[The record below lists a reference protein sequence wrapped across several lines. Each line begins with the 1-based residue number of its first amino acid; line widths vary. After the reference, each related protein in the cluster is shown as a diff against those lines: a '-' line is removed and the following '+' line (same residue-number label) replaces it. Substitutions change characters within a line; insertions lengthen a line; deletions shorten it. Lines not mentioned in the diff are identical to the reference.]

1 MRPLVDVVPRPV
13 AATRALGTIRYTSA
27 SGEPSVASG
36 GVTMDVHLTAAG
48 EPDAVDVWPTSR
60 PVSVVDGARVKYAH
74 DGEVALFAARVPRSD
89 RYAADVERL
98 YTELFAL
105 TAATGYREMF
115 RVWQYLEDVNGVN
128 ADGVE
133 VYQDFC
139 VGRAK
144 AFEHHGGPAAMP
156 AATGVG
162 ARSGGISVHVLA
174 GREPVRHLENPRQVP
189 AYHYPR
195 RYGPKSPSFARAT
208 WRGGELHL
216 SGTAAIVGHR
226 TVFAGD
232 AAGQCR
238 ETLRNI
244 EALLVSTGAGGLS
257 GLDRIK
263 VYVRRAD
270 DLEEVRGLCL
280 RAFPAGAAFFVVD
293 LCRPDLLVEIE
304 GIWSPVR

>member
-1 MRPLVDVVPRPV
+1 VRRPADVVARPGT
-13 AATRALGTIRYTSA
+13 ATLGAIRFTGR
-27 SGEPSVASG
+27 SGDPSVASG
-36 GVTMDVHLTAAG
+36 ALTTDVHLAAAG
-48 EPDAVDVWPTSR
+48 EPDAVDVWTTSR
-60 PVSVVDGARVKYAH
+60 PVAVVDGGRVKYAH
-74 DGEVALFAARVPRSD
+74 DGEVALFAARLPRSD
-89 RYAADVERL
+89 RYAAAVEGL
-98 YTELFAL
+98 YTELLDL
-105 TAATGYREMF
+105 TAATGYRELF
-115 RVWQYLEDVNGVN
+115 RVWQYVEDVNGVN

-144 AFEHHGGPAAMP
+144 AFERRGGTAAMP

-162 ARSGGISVHVLA
+162 AHGGGISVHLLA

-208 WRGGELHL
+208 RRGDEVHL

-226 TVFAGD
+226 TVFPGD
-232 AAGQCR
+232 VAGQCR
-238 ETLRNI
+238 ESLRNI
-244 EALLVSTGAGGLS
+244 EALLGDLA

-263 VYVRRAD
+263 VYVRRAED
-270 DLEEVRGLCL
+270 VEEVRGSCL
-280 RAFPAGAAFFVVD
+280 RAFPAAAIAFFVVD

-304 GIWSPVR
+304 GTWSPVR

>member
-1 MRPLVDVVPRPV
+1 MSRPADLVPRP
-13 AATRALGTIRYTSA
+13 ATASTSLGAIRYTNR

-36 GVTMDVHLTAAG
+36 GVTMDVHLAAAG

-60 PVSVVDGARVKYAH
+60 PVTAVDAGRVKYAH
-74 DGEVALFAARVPRSD
+74 DGEVALFAARLPRAD
-89 RYAADVERL
+89 RCAAAVEHLYA
-98 YTELFAL
+98 ELFAL
-105 TAATGYREMF
+105 TASTGYREVF
-115 RVWQYLEDVNGVN
+115 RVWQYIEDVNGLN

-139 VGRAK
+139 VGRAT
-144 AFEHHGGPAAMP
+144 AFERHGGTAAMP

-162 ARSGGISVHVLA
+162 AHSGGISVHLLA

-195 RYGPKSPSFARAT
+195 RYGPKPPSFARAT
-208 WRGGELHL
+208 WRDGELHL

-226 TVFAGD
+226 TVCPGD

-238 ETLRNI
+238 EALRNI
-244 EALLVSTGAGGLS
+244 EALLAPEGASLS
-257 GLDRIK
+257 GLDRVK
-263 VYVRRAD
+263 VYVRRAE
-270 DLEEVRGLCL
+270 DLEEVRGQCL

-293 LCRPDLLVEIE
+293 LCRQDLLVEIE
-304 GIWSPVR
+304 GTWRAAR